1 MVLNMELCSGRHPIP
16 QAVDGAFYPETVYNV
31 TCPDELEQHAA
42 EVLRKKTSN
51 GDFREI
57 FCVNLYVTG
66 LTVCLVAVL
75 NVCRK
80 ANIKVAL
87 WHYDKYTGSYF
98 KQETV

>member
-16 QAVDGAFYPETVYNV
+16 QAIDGAFYPETVYDV
-31 TCPDELEQHAA
+31 TRPDVLERQAT
-42 EVLRKKTSN
+42 ETLQKKTNN
-51 GDFREI
+51 GEFQEI
-57 FCVNLYVTG
+57 SCLNLYVTG

-98 KQETV
+98 KQETI